1 MRAEEVCLAARWRRP
16 RSDPEHTE
24 RRSDTGQA
32 AEKCSGAVNS
42 AVECHLHTVEAAGS
56 IPAPPTR
63 CFSFSFKSHKRPK
76 KALPPQPGGEKSGP
90 RFSFKLKKIG
100 ERVYK
105 PLCSLQTGF

>member
-1 MRAEEVCLAARWRRP
+1 MRAEQVCLAARWRRP

-56 IPAPPTR
+56 IPAPPTAR
-63 CFSFSFKSHKRPK
+63 ATLAGRPSTPPHSSQK
-76 KALPPQPGGEKSGP
+76 KTIKTKKTTEDHPGPGRTPAHTPSP
-90 RFSFKLKKIG
+90 I
-100 ERVYK
+100 K
-105 PLCSLQTGF
+105 P